1 MLAGA
6 PVLAANT
13 GGPKETVLDGATG
26 WLREPGDVP
35 AWTGVIDKALN
46 EMSAEMRERMGR
58 AGAERVR
65 GGFDRA
71 TMARRMEGILGDL
84 DCLGVRRPVM
94 NAVLNF
100 TGIGI
105 VFWVGILTAR
115 ILLPHG

>member
-35 AWTGVIDKALN
+35 AWTAVMDRALN
-46 EMSAEMRERMGR
+46 ETSVEMRDRMGR

-65 GGFDRA
+65 GGFDRG
-71 TMARRMEGILGDL
+71 TMAKRVEGILGDL
-84 DCLGVRRPVM
+84 DCLGVKRPVM

-100 TGIGI
+100 LGIGI
-105 VFWVGILTAR
+105 VFWVGILAASV
-115 ILLPHG
+115 LFPQG